1 MFAVFLGLVGLIV
14 GGISIISTMVRK
26 ADQREAA
33 QLALLAPTVVPP
45 GPAAPPPTPAPV
57 TPLVAP
63 PPTNPLIPP
72 AARPGRIRRFFT
84 NWWVKRG
91 VGALVLAGLVRL
103 TWHSIIA
110 PAGTAVADWFGK
122 LRHSAVFDSPGHLA
136 PDFNPQPA
144 FDWVHSVPWIVY
156 ILIGA
161 VALMVAFA
169 YYKQRK
175 LALAVLVA
183 TVGLS
188 IYYWC
193 PPECY
198 RDIGRTWAGF
208 WQIDRD
214 DVREFLGMR
223 RHSLP
228 ALLASMPLMG
238 WVLGLTIVT
247 MLVVGVWK
255 KSIIRSLV
263 AGVAASGLVLIL
275 SSLDLSLPTERD
287 LYQDFD
293 TLMSWVLALPPGVH
307 LAGLA
312 VTVVTLLLLSSK
324 PAQRNP

>member
-26 ADQREAA
+26 ADQREAT
-33 QLALLAPTVVPP
+33 QLALLAPAVLPP
-45 GPAAPPPTPAPV
+45 GPTAQPPTPAPV

-122 LRHSAVFDSPGHLA
+122 LRHSAVFDSPDHLA

-193 PPECY
+193 PPEYY
-198 RDIGRTWAGF
+198 RDIGRTLAGF

-214 DVREFLGMR
+214 EVREFLGMR
-223 RHSLP
+223 RHTLP
-228 ALLASMPLMG
+228 SFLMSMPLMG
-238 WVLGLTIVT
+238 WVLGITIVT
-247 MLVVGVWK
+247 IVVVGVWK
-255 KSIIRSLV
+255 KSVTRSLV

-275 SSLDLSLPTERD
+275 SSLDLSLPTEQGV
-287 LYQDFD
+287 Y
-293 TLMSWVLALPPGVH
+293 TTINSMVLWTRTLPPETQFIALV
-307 LAGLA
+307 AA
-312 VTVVTLLLLSSK
+312 VVSLWLCTTKRS
-324 PAQRNP
+324 P